1 MRALHLRARM
11 LWRMKILLPLL
22 LWLSGLSFLG
32 FGIAFLF
39 DPVGTLLL
47 AGVATEG
54 AIAATELRA
63 FYGGVE
69 VALGALLLFCATRAT
84 RWRDGLWLTLI
95 CYGAIGVT
103 RVAGMAMDGSD
114 SFFLRF
120 AASTEIGFAVLAI
133 IALRVCRSGP
143 YGAERAVDAVAV
155 VATGFTTTTASPSLN
170 CAWPSEITCALSA
183 RPSSTCTQPS
193 CSPPSVTA

>member
-1 MRALHLRARM
+1 MRM
-11 LWRMKILLPLL
+11 LVPLL

-32 FGIAFLF
+32 FGVAFLI
-39 DPVGTLLL
+39 DPIGTLLL

-69 VALGALLLFCATRAT
+69 IALGALILFCATRGT

-103 RVAGMAMDGSD
+103 RIAGMAIDGSD
-114 SFFLRF
+114 SFFLKF
-120 AASTEIGFAVLAI
+120 AAATEIGLALLAI
-133 IALRVCRSGP
+133 TALRVCRS
-143 YGAERAVDAVAV
+143 ALQRATE
-155 VATGFTTTTASPSLN
+155 AT
-170 CAWPSEITCALSA
+170 
-183 RPSSTCTQPS
+183 
-193 CSPPSVTA
+193 